1 MVVALRDRRL
11 GQDEC
16 GAKGPAGQ
24 QLGMDHRVDR
34 PNLPVERQRPKGME
48 RLMRATIDT
57 PAPPDSTES
66 ATAAL
71 ASVLAGRSGLTMILF
86 RDDQSASDILATI
99 LFEMAHGIAGRNPP
113 IQVDVRD
120 QPDLAAL
127 YNVRT
132 TPTILFVKDGVV
144 VDRVVGTPTRILLE
158 SLLRARI
165 PGAPP

>member
-1 MVVALRDRRL
+1 MSAARRVQRGSNWLWDR
-11 GQDEC
+11 
-16 GAKGPAGQ
+16 
-24 QLGMDHRVDR
+24 RVDR
-34 PNLPVERQRPKGME
+34 PNLPVERQRPNGME

-57 PAPPDSTES
+57 PARPDSTGS

-99 LFEMAHGIAGRNPP
+99 LFEVAHGFADRNPP

-120 QPDLAAL
+120 QPALTAL

-132 TPTILFVKDGVV
+132 TPTILLVKDGVV

>member
-1 MVVALRDRRL
+1 
-11 GQDEC
+11 
-16 GAKGPAGQ
+16 
-24 QLGMDHRVDR
+24 
-34 PNLPVERQRPKGME
+34 ME

-57 PAPPDSTES
+57 PARPDSTES

-99 LFEMAHGIAGRNPP
+99 LFEVAHGFADRNPP

-120 QPDLAAL
+120 QPALTAL

-132 TPTILFVKDGVV
+132 TPTILLVKDGVV

>member
-1 MVVALRDRRL
+1 
-11 GQDEC
+11 
-16 GAKGPAGQ
+16 
-24 QLGMDHRVDR
+24 MDHRVDR